1 MLPRADPNVWRVCL
15 LNRLFLSR
23 SLVFRLWLSVNVIFL
38 AAAVLGTAV
47 YVWTSVKDNI
57 HESQQEVAV
66 RDQSLRV
73 FSTMAL
79 RVLQVEGTFSFTD
92 DDFEMLRNIGVYRMD
107 LFDDEGTPIL
117 RIDPWAETIVL
128 STDYLEYVKTIPAA
142 NARLVDGKPLDLPP
156 RTTLVPVIPADSP
169 SQQRIA
175 EVHAAG
181 LVRKSVRIASTEG
194 GLEAEYASMSPISV
208 LKGTNF
214 GEELWVSR
222 PGQVQ
227 QSYLAMP
234 DLSRD
239 AWVLLM
245 NASLVMFAVFVTT
258 SAGCWLLLRRLVY
271 RPLRRFSRIAA
282 LIADGEPLRMPTVG
296 HGEMVGLARAI
307 NDMADALESR
317 ATIDSLTGLYNHR
330 HLTLELERLVNL
342 SQHTMEPL
350 AVIVADLNEFKQIND
365 TFGHNAGDIVLCDV
379 ASILLEWAG
388 GEYVCWRLGGDEFA
402 AAMPGMNKGRARFEA
417 ARLQRMIEGRTF
429 NFPGGAARTSV
440 AVGVACSPADGTT
453 TADLLNV
460 ADGAMYIRK
469 DIRRSDTSA
478 RPA

>member
-1 MLPRADPNVWRVCL
+1 M

-23 SLVFRLWLSVNVIFL
+23 SLVFRLWLSINAIFL
-38 AAAVLGTAV
+38 AAAILGTAV
-47 YVWTSVKDNI
+47 YVWTSVKENI

-73 FSTMAL
+73 FSSMAL

-107 LFDDEGTPIL
+107 LFNDAGMPIL
-117 RIDPWAETIVL
+117 RINPWEETIIL
-128 STDYLEYVKTIPAA
+128 SPGYLEYVKTIPAG
-142 NARLVDGKPLDLPP
+142 NARLVNGQPVELPAK
-156 RTTLVPVIPADSP
+156 TTLVPSIPAQSP
-169 SQQRIA
+169 SPERIA

-181 LVRKSVRIASTEG
+181 LVRKTVELTSTERG
-194 GLEAEYASMSPISV
+194 IEARSASMSPLEV
-208 LKGTNF
+208 LKGTDF

-222 PGQVQ
+222 PGQIQ

-239 AWVLLM
+239 AWALLL
-245 NASLVMFAVFVTT
+245 NASLVMLAVFITT

-271 RPLRRFSRIAA
+271 RPLRRLSRIAA
-282 LIADGEPLRMPTVG
+282 LIADGEPLRMPAAG

-330 HLTLELERLVNL
+330 HLTLELERLVSV

-350 AVIVADLNEFKQIND
+350 SVIVADLNEFKQIND
-365 TFGHNAGDIVLCDV
+365 TFGHHAGDNVLCDV

-388 GEYVCWRLGGDEFA
+388 GEFVCWRLGGDEFA
-402 AAMPGMNKGRARFEA
+402 AAMPGINKGRARFEA

-429 NFPGGAARTSV
+429 NFAGGAARTSV
-440 AVGVACSPADGTT
+440 AVGVACSPSDGTT
-453 TADLLNV
+453 TAELLSV

-469 DIRRSDTSA
+469 DIRRGDASA
-478 RPA
+478 RTA